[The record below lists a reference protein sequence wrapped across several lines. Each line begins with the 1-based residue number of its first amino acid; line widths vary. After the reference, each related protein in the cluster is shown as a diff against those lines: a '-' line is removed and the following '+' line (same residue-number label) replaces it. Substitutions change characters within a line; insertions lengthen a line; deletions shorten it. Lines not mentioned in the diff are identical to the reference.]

1 MAPIKKEI
9 LILYTNSCTR
19 NQYLFCKNDDFQNPD
34 FSRLKCQLKWK
45 KKIYA
50 AYLLRFSKF
59 QPTREWVNKVN
70 LSSFQLKN

>member
-19 NQYLFCKNDDFQNPD
+19 NQYLFCKNDDFQTAD
-34 FSRLKCQLKWK
+34 FSRFKCQPKC

-59 QPTREWVNKVN
+59 QPTGEWVNKVN